1 MKTPPGGGTG
11 EGGGGGHLARV
22 MFDLLKI
29 EGRMTSVVSQEVD
42 YFRVMPAQMRTEQNN
57 DFYVVFHN
65 IVLPWGRA
73 LSGEG

>member
-29 EGRMTSVVSQEVD
+29 EERMTSVVSQEVS
-42 YFRVMPAQMRTEQNN
+42 E
-57 DFYVVFHN
+57 
-65 IVLPWGRA
+65 
-73 LSGEG
+73 